1 MRVRA
6 AHRTVASHFVSS
18 DVPQGALGSP
28 RCTSGDRA
36 SCRPCTSLACQ
47 QRRPSAELLSLD
59 RPCWRRSCR
68 PAVGAWCAT
77 GATPRRA
84 VFTRSPS
91 LYQEPLRAKKR
102 PLEIKAHATPRQW
115 FATSCGST
123 QTGRSRQSLGSG
135 IANPSEGYKRRR
147 KLSTIYAR
155 LPACGQRG
163 RALSPLAGRRAGT
176 LQVWRPSLQF
186 ISAGSAGGGR
196 VATVQGK
203 VVGSLVPRCVVAIGE

>member
-1 MRVRA
+1 VRVRA

-59 RPCWRRSCR
+59 RLCLRRSCR

-115 FATSCGST
+115 LATSCG
-123 QTGRSRQSLGSG
+123 
-135 IANPSEGYKRRR
+135 
-147 KLSTIYAR
+147 
-155 LPACGQRG
+155 
-163 RALSPLAGRRAGT
+163 RALTRWSRHPSVVGSRIPRKGT
-176 LQVWRPSLQF
+176 GVVVRCQRFTLGCPP
-186 ISAGSAGGGR
+186 AGSAVGHCLRWLGGEQARCRSGVHR
-196 VATVQGK
+196 CN
-203 VVGSLVPRCVVAIGE
+203 SLVPAALAAACPRRP